1 MKPDSADAARLSDS
15 RERRRGDPPAPAD
28 AASPGLPWL
37 HSWSAVYLFVLGCFA
52 AWVALLVVFGRLF
65 A

>member
-1 MKPDSADAARLSDS
+1 MKPDSADAARLPGGH
-15 RERRRGDPPAPAD
+15 ERQPADPPAPVD
-28 AASPGLPWL
+28 EASPGLPWL
-37 HSWSAVYLFVLGCFA
+37 RSWPAVYLFVLGCFA